1 MSAGDRGARMSNTGL
16 YGIREAMEFLGGIC
30 RGTLYKLIKDGRL
43 PTVTIGR
50 RRFIRRRAME
60 EFLAG
65 ATTARIE
72 SPVNHRQMPLGFEVP
87 EHAVVTEGSSQT
99 SGERDV
105 NPRPSSGLWM
115 RSHGQR
121 AR

>member
-1 MSAGDRGARMSNTGL
+1 MSNTDL
-16 YGIREAMEFLGGIC
+16 FSIREAMEFLGGIC

-65 ATTARIE
+65 ATTTRIE
-72 SPVNHRQMPLGFEVP
+72 SPVNHPPDASGIRGSPSTGSLP
-87 EHAVVTEGSSQT
+87 KAVGQT

-105 NPRPSSGLWM
+105 SL
-115 RSHGQR
+115 
-121 AR
+121 